1 MTRVL
6 YEPFEYH
13 IRIEGHAGAAPEG
26 GDLVCAGV
34 SALSFAL
41 LLAVERDSYSYRPE
55 TSVERGVAL
64 IDVKCDPRGIA
75 HAECGAVL
83 DAFAGG
89 FELLARKYPEF
100 VSFERRETEDE

>member
-1 MTRVL
+1 MTSVV

-13 IRIEGHAGAAPEG
+13 IRIEGHAGAAPKGE
-26 GDLVCAGV
+26 DLVCAGV

-41 LLAVERDSYSYRPE
+41 LLAVERDGYSYRPE
-55 TSVERGVAL
+55 TRVEQGKAL
-64 IDVKCDPRGIA
+64 IDVRCDPRGIC

-89 FELLARKYPEF
+89 FELMARKYPEF
-100 VSFERRETEDE
+100 MSFERREREGK